1 MAANVKSIDI
11 KNRTYYFFND
21 MINLKNFDLN
31 LLKIDKKSYKDIDI
45 YYVGYITIKNVDNY
59 ENIHSVNPLYF
70 ITHSPTGHFKEK
82 NDKYLILNSTDKY
95 EEVWSEIRELQ
106 KCCSKKE
113 LMCQKILTLIKQMY
127 QKNAC
132 FVIVGTLKMLE
143 FNLNRM
149 FVINVMM
156 H

>member
-1 MAANVKSIDI
+1 MAADVKGTDI

-31 LLKIDKKSYKDIDI
+31 LLKIDKKSYKDIYI
-45 YYVGYITIKNVDNY
+45 YYVGYITIKKIDNY

-82 NDKYLILNSTDKY
+82 NDKYLILDSTDKY
-95 EEVWSEIRELQ
+95 EQVWSEIRELQ
-106 KCCSKKE
+106 KCYSKKE
-113 LMCQKILTLIKQMY
+113 LMCQLLTLIKQMY
-127 QKNAC
+127 PKNVC
-132 FVIVGTLKMLE
+132 FVIIGTLKMLE

-149 FVINVMM
+149 FVINVTM

>member
-1 MAANVKSIDI
+1 MAADVKGIDI

-31 LLKIDKKSYKDIDI
+31 LLKIDKKSYKDIYI
-45 YYVGYITIKNVDNY
+45 YYVGYITIKKIDNY

-70 ITHSPTGHFKEK
+70 ITHSPTGHFEEK
-82 NDKYLILNSTDKY
+82 NNKYLILDSTDKY
-95 EEVWSEIRELQ
+95 EQVWSEIRELQ
-106 KCCSKKE
+106 KCYSKKE
-113 LMCQKILTLIKQMY
+113 LMCQLLTLIKQMY
-127 QKNAC
+127 PKNAC
-132 FVIVGTLKMLE
+132 FVIIGTLKVLE

>member
-1 MAANVKSIDI
+1 MAADVKGIDI

-31 LLKIDKKSYKDIDI
+31 LLKIDKKSYKDIYI
-45 YYVGYITIKNVDNY
+45 YYVGYITIKKIDNY

-82 NDKYLILNSTDKY
+82 NNKYLILDSTDKY
-95 EEVWSEIRELQ
+95 EQVWSEIRELQ
-106 KCCSKKE
+106 KCYSKKE
-113 LMCQKILTLIKQMY
+113 LMRQLLTLIKQMY
-127 QKNAC
+127 PKNVC
-132 FVIVGTLKMLE
+132 FVIIGTLKMLE

-149 FVINVMM
+149 FVINVTM

>member
-1 MAANVKSIDI
+1 MDTS
-11 KNRTYYFFND
+11 R
-21 MINLKNFDLN
+21 LK
-31 LLKIDKKSYKDIDI
+31 KI
-45 YYVGYITIKNVDNY
+45 DNY

-82 NDKYLILNSTDKY
+82 NDKYLILDSTDKY
-95 EEVWSEIRELQ
+95 EQVWSEIRELQ
-106 KCCSKKE
+106 KCYSKKE
-113 LMCQKILTLIKQMY
+113 LMCQLLTLIKQMY
-127 QKNAC
+127 PKNAC
-132 FVIVGTLKMLE
+132 FVIIGTLKVLE

>member
-1 MAANVKSIDI
+1 MAADVKGIDI

-31 LLKIDKKSYKDIDI
+31 LLKIDKKSYKDIYI
-45 YYVGYITIKNVDNY
+45 YYVGYITIKKIDNY

-82 NDKYLILNSTDKY
+82 NNKYLILDSTDKY
-95 EEVWSEIRELQ
+95 EQVWSEIRELQ
-106 KCCSKKE
+106 KCYSKKE
-113 LMCQKILTLIKQMY
+113 LMCQLLTLIKQMY
-127 QKNAC
+127 PKNVC
-132 FVIVGTLKMLE
+132 FVIIGTLKMLE

-149 FVINVMM
+149 FVINVTM

>member
-31 LLKIDKKSYKDIDI
+31 LLKIDKKSYKDIYI
-45 YYVGYITIKNVDNY
+45 YYVGYITIKKIDNY

-82 NDKYLILNSTDKY
+82 NNKYLILDSTDKY
-95 EEVWSEIRELQ
+95 EQVWSEIRELQ
-106 KCCSKKE
+106 KCYSKKE
-113 LMCQKILTLIKQMY
+113 LMCQLLTLIKQMY
-127 QKNAC
+127 PKNVC
-132 FVIVGTLKMLE
+132 FVIIGTLKMLE

-149 FVINVMM
+149 FVINVTM

>member
-1 MAANVKSIDI
+1 MAADVKGIDI

-31 LLKIDKKSYKDIDI
+31 LLKIDKKSYKDIYI
-45 YYVGYITIKNVDNY
+45 YYVGYITIKKIDNY

-82 NDKYLILNSTDKY
+82 NNKYLILDSTDKY
-95 EEVWSEIRELQ
+95 EQVWSEIRELQ
-106 KCCSKKE
+106 KCYSKKE
-113 LMCQKILTLIKQMY
+113 LMCQLLTLIKQMY
-127 QKNAC
+127 PKNAC
-132 FVIVGTLKMLE
+132 FVIIGTLKVLE

>member
-1 MAANVKSIDI
+1 MAADVKGIDI

-45 YYVGYITIKNVDNY
+45 YYVGYITIKKIDNY

-70 ITHSPTGHFKEK
+70 ITHSLTGHFKEK
-82 NDKYLILNSTDKY
+82 NDKYLILDSTDKY
-95 EEVWSEIRELQ
+95 EQVWSEIRELQ
-106 KCCSKKE
+106 KCYSKKE
-113 LMCQKILTLIKQMY
+113 LMCQLLTLIKQMY
-127 QKNAC
+127 PKNAC
-132 FVIVGTLKMLE
+132 FVIIGTLKVLE

>member
-1 MAANVKSIDI
+1 MAADVKGIDI
-11 KNRTYYFFND
+11 KNCTYYFFND

-31 LLKIDKKSYKDIDI
+31 LLKIDKKSYKDIYI
-45 YYVGYITIKNVDNY
+45 YYVGYITIKKIDNY

-82 NDKYLILNSTDKY
+82 NNKYLILDSTDKY
-95 EEVWSEIRELQ
+95 EQVWSEIRELQ
-106 KCCSKKE
+106 KCYSKKE
-113 LMCQKILTLIKQMY
+113 LMCQLLTLIKQMY
-127 QKNAC
+127 PKNVC
-132 FVIVGTLKMLE
+132 FVIIGTLKMLE

-149 FVINVMM
+149 FVINVTM

>member
-1 MAANVKSIDI
+1 MAADVKGIDI

-45 YYVGYITIKNVDNY
+45 YYVGYITIKKIDNY

-82 NDKYLILNSTDKY
+82 NDKYLILDSTDKY
-95 EEVWSEIRELQ
+95 EQVWSEIRELQ
-106 KCCSKKE
+106 KCHSKKE
-113 LMCQKILTLIKQMY
+113 LMCQLLTLIKQMY
-127 QKNAC
+127 PKNAC
-132 FVIVGTLKMLE
+132 FVIIGTLKMLE
-143 FNLNRM
+143 FNLDK
-149 FVINVMM
+149 FYFGVMN
-156 H
+156 